1 MSRTARH
8 AQVNGVSKRG
18 ITECTPSIETNGA
31 KSVFICFRDVA
42 KNGNLSSLFL
52 SLLSLLHNHELD
64 SSVAPGKDSLF
75 CVPGYSAPDKGG
87 RKA

>member
-87 RKA
+87 KKA